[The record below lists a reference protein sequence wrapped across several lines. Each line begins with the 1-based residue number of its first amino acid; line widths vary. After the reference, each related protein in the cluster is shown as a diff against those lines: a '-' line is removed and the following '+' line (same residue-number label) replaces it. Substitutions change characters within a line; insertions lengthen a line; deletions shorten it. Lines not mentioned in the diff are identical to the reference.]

1 MNKNFIKYIIFILTL
16 IASTLTHAQ
25 KNNLYTSVNVLQA
38 YKNNTRSWDGK
49 PGVEYW
55 QNYSDYTIN
64 AKVDPTTKIL
74 SGSETIIYH
83 NESPDTLYKIV
94 IRLYQDIL
102 HAGNS
107 RDFSVSESALI
118 ERVKIK
124 SLFINDEN
132 IIDFPGMIQ
141 RSATNLTVY
150 LTENLLPD
158 TTLKVFVEWSF
169 EIPSVRKIRMGAYS
183 ESAIF
188 AAYWY
193 PQISVYDDID
203 GWDTKEYY
211 GRAEFYNDFN
221 NYEFNIEAPKGYV
234 VWATG
239 ELQNSSDVFYPTIIE
254 RIITAKQGDEVIKVI
269 GEDDYEQNNVTR
281 NSDRNIWKFKAE
293 NVTDVTFAMSNNYI
307 WDAAS
312 VVVDSTT
319 GRRVIVSA
327 IYPDTVKQFEEV
339 AKFSKETIA
348 YLSHEL
354 PGIPY
359 PYPHVTTFCNGAKS
373 GGMESPMM
381 ANNGAPER
389 KSHMV
394 GLVFHE
400 ISHNYFPFYMGI
412 NERKYAWMEEG
423 WAAFLPTEVVKRNVL
438 EYDYMAAR
446 TDSYVFGAGTET
458 DPPPM
463 LPTFSIARSP
473 EFRNATYNRP
483 AVAYN
488 LLMEYLG
495 KEKFR
500 TTLQKYIRIW
510 NGKHPIPND
519 FFFTINEA
527 AGENLSWF
535 WKPWFFESGY
545 PDVEIKT
552 VEENGSSKKIV
563 IKKNGQ
569 LPVPVLLKVTFDD
582 NTVKELYEKMSV
594 WNSGDEEFIILF
606 DSKKKIKI
614 LELGGRL
621 IPDVFKENNK
631 MEF

>member
-1 MNKNFIKYIIFILTL
+1 MNRNFIKYVVFILTL
-16 IASTLTHAQ
+16 ISSTFTHSQ
-25 KNNLYTSVNVLQA
+25 KNNLYTPVNVLQA

-49 PGVEYW
+49 PGGQYW

-64 AKVDPTTKIL
+64 TKVDPTTKIL

-83 NESPDTLYKIV
+83 NESTDTLYKIV

-132 IIDFPGMIQ
+132 VIDFPGMIQ

-158 TTLKVFVEWSF
+158 TILKVFVEWSF

-221 NYEFNIEAPKGYV
+221 NYKFNIEAPKGFV

-239 ELQNSSDVFYPTIIE
+239 ELQNSSDVFYPAIIE
-254 RIITAKQGDEVIKVI
+254 RIKTAKQADEVIKVI
-269 GEDDYEQNNVTR
+269 GEDDYEENKVTKNR
-281 NSDRNIWKFKAE
+281 DKNIWKFKAG
-293 NVTDVTFAMSNNYI
+293 NVTDITFAMSDNYI
-307 WDAAS
+307 WDATS

-319 GRRVIVSA
+319 GRRTLVSA
-327 IYPDTVKQFEEV
+327 VYPDSTKQFEEV
-339 AKFSKETIA
+339 AKLSKETIA
-348 YLSHEL
+348 YLSQEL

-359 PYPHVTTFCNGAKS
+359 PYPHVTTFCNGANS

-381 ANNGAPER
+381 ANNGAPES

-400 ISHNYFPFYMGI
+400 IAHNYFPFYMGI

-423 WAAFLPTEVVKRNVL
+423 WAAFLPAEVVKRNVP

-488 LLMEYLG
+488 LLRGYLG

-500 TTLQKYIRIW
+500 TAMQKYISIW
-510 NGKHPIPND
+510 NRKHPIPND
-519 FFFTINEA
+519 FFFTFNEA
-527 AGENLSWF
+527 ARDNLSWF

-545 PDVEIKT
+545 PDLEIKT
-552 VEENGSSKKIV
+552 VEENGSNKKIV
-563 IKKNGQ
+563 IKKNGK

-594 WNSGDEEFIILF
+594 WRSGDDEFIIIF
-606 DSKKKIKI
+606 NSHQKIKI
-614 LELGGRL
+614 VELGSRL
-621 IPDVFKENNK
+621 IPDVYKENNK